1 MQVVIAI
8 KLGTNYSTNAY
19 MKISGYGE
27 NQKMLTVPFRQQTVS
42 QLSITTPTVALFT
55 DRGELEAYGFEA
67 ELKHV
72 VSGKSENFREFIWNL
87 FSANDTVMKISNVLE
102 IICFAPLILGF
113 I

>member
-19 MKISGYGE
+19 MKVSGYGE
-27 NQKMLTVPFRQQTVS
+27 DQKMFTVPFRQQTVS

-67 ELKHV
+67 ELKHAV
-72 VSGKSENFREFIWNL
+72 PGKSENHMLFREFIWNL
-87 FSANDTVMKISNVLE
+87 FSANDTVMKKNTNVLE
-102 IICFAPLILGF
+102 MR
-113 I
+113 

>member
-19 MKISGYGE
+19 MKVSGYGE
-27 NQKMLTVPFRQQTVS
+27 DQKMFTVPFRQQTVS

-67 ELKHV
+67 ELKHAV
-72 VSGKSENFREFIWNL
+72 PGKSENHMLFREFIWNL
-87 FSANDTVMKISNVLE
+87 FSANDTVMKISNVFE
-102 IICFAPLILGF
+102 MR
-113 I
+113 